1 MKRWEAAKKS
11 YVREEVCTVDIWRNG
26 DDEEEERRVKIKVTM
41 KCLEYEEKSRDD
53 ELNGRSKG
61 SCN

>member
-26 DDEEEERRVKIKVTM
+26 DDEEEERRVKYKSYDEMFRIWG
-41 KCLEYEEKSRDD
+41 EK
-53 ELNGRSKG
+53 
-61 SCN
+61 